1 MNNQGLSIIIP
12 TYNEATN
19 ICELVERITKACSVA
34 PLAYEILFVD
44 DHSTDATR
52 STIKKFAI
60 KYPVSLYVKEGK
72 RGKGY
77 SILEGAKH
85 AQYSHIAM
93 LDADLQYPPEILPE
107 LFAKSKITGIGVA
120 KRKTYVSSWYR
131 TVASRLNALVFGHI
145 LLDLKTDVQSGLK
158 VFDREVFDHLNPN
171 LISAWAIDIPLLYTA
186 YELGFTA
193 SHIDIDFK
201 PRSHGASN
209 VQFLQTAWEIGSGA
223 IKTKLST
230 KIRRFAANNS
240 HSMTGSGIAYR
251 RKRYVTHTTLH
262 HSLSALVSLSSWQK
276 LAIATLCTFFGIGL
290 LTNAQQT
297 AIAFTTT
304 ISFIYF
310 ADVLFNV
317 FIILKSLHFPP
328 DIRISDEDV
337 KKIKPDELPMYSI
350 LCPLY
355 KEASVLPHF
364 IESMNAMNWPKEKL
378 DILLLL
384 EEDDKETIQSA
395 KNMQLP
401 EHFSIVIVPD
411 SQPKTKPKACN
422 FGLNLAQGEYI
433 VVYDAED
440 RPDPD
445 QLKKSYLAFQHADPT
460 VVCMQAKLNYYNPHD
475 NLLTRLFTAE
485 YSLWFDV
492 VLPGLQ
498 SIQTTIPLGG
508 TSNHFRTSELL
519 HLEGWDPFN
528 VTEDADLGARLFRK
542 GYKTAIIDS
551 TTLEEANSS
560 VKNWFRQ
567 RSRWIKGYI
576 QTYFVHFRNPFRFAK
591 QYGHHAILFQLIVGG
606 KIAFMLI
613 NPLLWIITISYF
625 VLYSIVGPTIESIYP
640 TVVFYM
646 AATSLVV
653 GNFVYLYNYMI
664 GVAKRGQWE
673 LVKYV
678 FFIPIYW
685 LMISI
690 SAAIAVFQFIVKPYY
705 WEKTI
710 HGLHLSSA
718 MAKKEK
724 ELLRHK
730 TVKSRA
736 LKIQHL
742 ADLVLT
748 HQSINRGILV
758 ISSLIGNVLN
768 FLYNAYLGRHAT
780 IEDFGVISLI
790 GSFLYVSNVPLS
802 ALSRTVTHKSAYLFG
817 QFGHPVKEFWAHIR
831 KKTYTYAF
839 LIAFIWMSVSPLLMK
854 FFHTEN
860 ILPFLLFTPVWFF
873 GALGAVDGGFL
884 GGNLQ
889 FRTIAIL
896 ATSEALGKLLFS
908 AILVSVGLAKYVYV
922 AIPLSLGI
930 SFAIGWWNASHTK
943 STHVPAITHNALRL
957 PRKFFAT
964 SILSTFSSITFLS
977 LDLMLAKHYLSP
989 ADAGAYSFL
998 TLAGKMVYFLSS
1010 LATQFTNPLISRDI
1024 GAGKGDKQT
1033 FTTLLIVTLIINT
1046 VGFIT
1051 FGLLGFITVPLLW
1064 GPKAIIIIQYLPQY
1078 TLAMVA
1084 YSISGLLITYRQI
1097 RGEYAFSIAG
1107 FFFSLIQLVGM
1118 FLFHDSVKTLTHVV
1132 SGSSFLTLIG
1142 IATMHM
1148 YYRQLSTLYRNIL
1161 DFVGLFSLRLRPKTL
1176 ESGKYRILI
1185 MNWYDARHVWA
1196 GGAEQYIEQIAKRW
1210 AKDGH
1215 EVTFF
1220 CGNDTTQKRYEKT
1233 DGVSYIRRGGQFT
1246 VALWAFIYYI
1256 TKLQNKFDVIIDVPK
1271 GVPFFTPLYTR
1282 RPVICLIHQVHQDMF
1297 RTELRFPLR
1306 QISMFLEATALPI
1319 VYKNMNIIVV
1329 SESTKKAVEKIG
1341 LGKRKPIEIIN
1352 PGIDVLPSRATK
1364 SSHPSILYLGRLR
1377 PYKFVDLL
1385 IIAVSNAKVSIP
1397 NLSLTI
1403 AGIGEDEDRLKA
1415 LAKKLDMES
1424 YVTFTGKVSEK
1435 HKSNLYK
1442 THWLSVQP
1450 SMVEGWGITNIEANY
1465 FGTPVIASNTD
1476 GLRDSVRHGY
1486 NGVLVEPQDPSTIEK
1501 AIISLIH
1508 DNTMRNTLSKNA
1520 KKWASNFTWD
1530 KSASIFMA
1538 HIQRSIAVNTSDN
1551 TNTHTNFI
1559 MEYLSNIKR
1568 YVSAHPVAKFVFN
1581 LTTKIF

>member
-1 MNNQGLSIIIP
+1 MYNDGLSIIVP
-12 TYNEATN
+12 TYNEAKN
-19 ICELVERITKACSVA
+19 IRELITRITKTFDKTTI
-34 PLAYEILFVD
+34 AYEILFVD
-44 DHSTDATR
+44 DHSTDQTR
-52 STIKKFAI
+52 NTIKKSAA
-60 KYPVSLYVKEGK
+60 KHPVFLYVKEGK

-107 LFAKSKITGIGVA
+107 LFIKAQQTGIGVA
-120 KRKTYVSSWYR
+120 RRKTYVSSWYR
-131 TVASRLNALVFGHI
+131 TVASRLNAFVFGRM
-145 LLDLKTDVQSGLK
+145 LLNLQTDVQSGLK
-158 VFDREVFDHLNPN
+158 IFDREVFDHLEPK

-193 SHIDIDFK
+193 SHIDIEFK

-209 VQFLQTAWEIGSGA
+209 VRFVKTAWEISSGA
-223 IKTKLST
+223 IKTKFST
-230 KIRRFAANNS
+230 KVRRFAADNTL
-240 HSMTGSGIAYR
+240 SMTGSGIAYR

-262 HSLSALVSLSSWQK
+262 HSLSALVSLSLWQK
-276 LAIATLCTFFGIGL
+276 LAITVLSAIFGIGL
-290 LTNAQQT
+290 LTYAKET
-297 AIAFTTT
+297 AIAFTAT

-317 FIILKSLHFPP
+317 FIILKSLHVPP
-328 DIRISDEDV
+328 DIRVLDKDV
-337 KKIKPDELPMYSI
+337 KNIQDDSLPMYSI

-384 EEDDKETIQSA
+384 EEDDKETIRAA
-395 KNMQLP
+395 KDMQLP

-422 FGLNLAQGEYI
+422 FGLNIAQGEYI

-445 QLKKSYLAFQHADPT
+445 QLKKSYLAFKHADPT

-508 TSNHFRTSELL
+508 TSNHFRTAELL

-613 NPLLWIITISYF
+613 NPLLWAITISYF

-646 AATSLVV
+646 AATSLVI
-653 GNFVYLYNYMI
+653 GNFIYVYNYMI

-678 FFIPIYW
+678 AFIPLYW

-690 SAAIAVFQFIVKPYY
+690 SAAMAVFQFIVKPYY

-710 HGLHLSSA
+710 HGLHLNSA
-718 MAKKEK
+718 LAKKEK
-724 ELLRHK
+724 DMLRR
-730 TVKSRA
+730 TTAKSRA
-736 LKIQHL
+736 AKIQHF
-742 ADLVLT
+742 ADIVLT
-748 HQSINRGILV
+748 PQSINKGVLV

-768 FLYNAYLGRHAT
+768 FLYNAYLGRHASL
-780 IEDFGVISLI
+780 EDFGVISLI

-802 ALSRTVTHKSAYLFG
+802 ALSRTITHRSAYLFG
-817 QFGHPVKEFWAHIR
+817 QFGHPVKEFWAYMR
-831 KKTYTYAF
+831 RKTYAYAF
-839 LIAFIWMSVSPLLMK
+839 LIALLWIALSPFFMK
-854 FFHTEN
+854 FFHTDN
-860 ILPFLLFTPVWFF
+860 ILPFVLFTPVWFF

-889 FRTIAIL
+889 FKTIAVL
-896 ATSEALGKLLFS
+896 ATSEAVGKLLFT
-908 AILVSVGLAKYVYV
+908 AILVSVGLTKYVYA

-930 SFAIGWWNASHTK
+930 SFAIGWWSAKNTKATAISTIAHT
-943 STHVPAITHNALRL
+943 ALRF
-957 PRKFFAT
+957 PKRFFAT
-964 SILSTFSSITFLS
+964 SVLSTFSSITFLS

-989 ADAGAYSFL
+989 AEAGAYSFL

-1010 LATQFTNPLISRDI
+1010 LATQFTNPLISHDV
-1024 GAGKGDKQT
+1024 GSGKGGKQT
-1033 FTTLLIVTLIINT
+1033 FKTLLTVTLIINA

-1051 FGLLGFITVPLLW
+1051 LGLLGFITVPLLW
-1064 GPKAIIIIQYLPQY
+1064 GPKASIITPYLPQY

-1084 YSISGLLITYRQI
+1084 YSVSGLFIAYHQI
-1097 RGEYAFSIAG
+1097 RGEYVFSIAG
-1107 FFFSLIQLVGM
+1107 FLFSFIQLVGM
-1118 FLFHDSVKTLTHVV
+1118 FVYHDSVGTLTNIV
-1132 SGSSFLTLIG
+1132 SASSFLTLIG
-1142 IATMHM
+1142 IVGMHA
-1148 YYRQLSTLYRNIL
+1148 YYRQLATLYRNIL
-1161 DFVGLFSLRLRPKTL
+1161 DFTGLFSLRLQPKNL
-1176 ESGKYRILI
+1176 EEGKYRILV
-1185 MNWYDARHVWA
+1185 MNWYDARHIWA

-1210 AKDGH
+1210 VKDGH

-1233 DGVSYIRRGGQFT
+1233 DGISYIRRGGQFT
-1246 VALWAFIYYI
+1246 VALWAFVYYV
-1256 TKLQNKFDVIIDVPK
+1256 TKLRTKFDIIIDVPK

-1297 RTELRFPLR
+1297 RTELKFPLR
-1306 QISMFLEATALPI
+1306 QISMFLEGTALPF
-1319 VYKNMNIIVV
+1319 VYKNVNIVVV
-1329 SESTKKAVEKIG
+1329 SESTKKAVKKIG
-1341 LGKRKPIEIIN
+1341 LGKHRQIEIIN
-1352 PGIDVLPSRATK
+1352 PGIEVVPSRAPK
-1364 SSHPSILYLGRLR
+1364 SIHPSILYLGRLR

-1385 IIAVSNAKVSIP
+1385 IIAISNVKVSIP
-1397 NLSLTI
+1397 DITLTI
-1403 AGIGEDEDRLKA
+1403 AGKGEDENRLKA
-1415 LAKKLDMES
+1415 LVKKLDMES
-1424 YVTFTGKVSEK
+1424 YVTFAGKVSES
-1435 HKSNLYK
+1435 HKSKLYK
-1442 THWLSVQP
+1442 THWLCVQP

-1476 GLRDSVRHGY
+1476 GLRDSVKDGY

-1501 AIISLIH
+1501 AIISLVSDKDTRI
-1508 DNTMRNTLSKNA
+1508 TLSKNA

-1538 HIQRSIAVNTSDN
+1538 HVHRSIVTYRAVD
-1551 TNTHTNFI
+1551 TNAAMYIFTEQFFRLRK
-1559 MEYLSNIKR
+1559 YL
-1568 YVSAHPVAKFVFN
+1568 VAHPVTKFVFEF
-1581 LTTKIF
+1581 TTKIF